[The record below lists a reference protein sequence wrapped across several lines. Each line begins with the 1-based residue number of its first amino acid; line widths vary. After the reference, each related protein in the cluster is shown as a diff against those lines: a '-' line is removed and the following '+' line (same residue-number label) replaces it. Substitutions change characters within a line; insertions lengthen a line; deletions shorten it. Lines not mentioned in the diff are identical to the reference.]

1 MRMMCT
7 LIVFL
12 FAFSAARAGELLDA
26 ISHAELKPSAVAMT
40 TATRALSLYVGEARV
55 LNQSNVKRV
64 AVGNG
69 RTLNTSILD
78 GQQVL
83 VLAEQEG
90 QSTIHIWHRDGSEED
105 YAVTVVSADAG
116 RLLGEINTLI
126 AGNPKVSAHVVGDKI
141 ILEGNDL
148 GDEQTA
154 RLTEIIRRYPQIVN
168 LMSRVGLERMV
179 QTDVRIMEFRKSAL
193 RQLGIRWQN
202 SNIKG
207 PSFGV
212 VGDFKRS
219 GAFTSPPAGSGIANV
234 EGIPV
239 RDKIAPFATYFGIE
253 SAITSMINLAVNK
266 GDATFLAE
274 PRLTCKS
281 GSTAKFL
288 SGGEIPIPTV
298 GGFGQVSVQFKS
310 YGVKLEVEP
319 VVSESSAIRI
329 KAFTE
334 LSAVDSSVTVQGIP
348 GFITRRTET
357 EVNLQPDETLV
368 ISGLFDGGSDKSL
381 DKIPG
386 IGDIPVLGELFRSRE
401 FRRSKTDLV
410 IFLTPHVIRADSA
423 SNQEAVN
430 NGNHQRDDFVNGLQL
445 AQ

>member
-1 MRMMCT
+1 MRRMCI
-7 LIVFL
+7 LSVFL
-12 FAFSAARAGELLDA
+12 FMSSVAAADTVGTV
-26 ISHAELKPSAVAMT
+26 SHAESQLSAEPAGIET
-40 TATRALSLYVGEARV
+40 HALSLYVGEARV

-78 GQQVL
+78 GHQVL

-90 QSTIHIWHRDGSEED
+90 QSTIHIWHRDGSEDD

-116 RLLGEINTLI
+116 RLLGEINALI
-126 AGNPKVSAHVVGDKI
+126 GGNPKVKARIVGDKI
-141 ILEGNDL
+141 ILEGSDL

-154 RLTEIIRRYPQIVN
+154 RLTEIVRRYPQIIN
-168 LMSRVGLERMV
+168 LMSHVGLERMV

-193 RQLGIRWQN
+193 RQLGIRWQS
-202 SNIKG
+202 SNIRG

-219 GAFTSPPAGSGIANV
+219 GAFTSPPSGSGIANV
-234 EGIPV
+234 GEIPV
-239 RDKIAPFATYFGIE
+239 RDRIAPFATYFGIE
-253 SAITSMINLAVNK
+253 SAITSMINLAVNR

-281 GSTAKFL
+281 GSSAKFL

-357 EVNLQPDETLV
+357 EVNLQPEETLV
-368 ISGLFDGGSDKSL
+368 ISGLFDGGSNKSL

-423 SNQEAVN
+423 ANQEAVT
-430 NGNHQRDDFVNGLQL
+430 NGNRQRDDFVNGLKL